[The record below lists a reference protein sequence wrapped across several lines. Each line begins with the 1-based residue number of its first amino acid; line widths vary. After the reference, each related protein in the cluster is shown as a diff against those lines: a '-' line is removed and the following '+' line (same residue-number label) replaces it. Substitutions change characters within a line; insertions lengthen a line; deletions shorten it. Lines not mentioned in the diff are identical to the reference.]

1 MRAQGLYSL
10 FMEES
15 RQQTERRRYLRVP
28 VVLKIRFRCFEDL
41 ERMINA
47 KVLNISKIGMFI
59 CTEKTPK
66 DGRRVD
72 IEMLDREGEP
82 VKIKGTVRSLR
93 SIDGQ
98 PHGIGIEFD
107 ELKGAAAEAVE
118 YILEIAARQKK

>member
-1 MRAQGLYSL
+1 MK
-10 FMEES
+10 ES
-15 RQQTERRRYLRVP
+15 RQHTERRRYLRVP
-28 VVLKIRFRCFEDL
+28 VVLKIRFHCFKDV

-47 KVLNISKIGMFI
+47 KVLNISRRGMFI

-82 VKIKGTVRSLR
+82 VKIRGTVRSLS

-107 ELKGAAAEAVE
+107 ELEGAAAEAVE
-118 YILEIAARQKK
+118 YIMETAAGQKK

>member
-1 MRAQGLYSL
+1 MK
-10 FMEES
+10 ES
-15 RQQTERRRYLRVP
+15 GQHTERRRYLRVP
-28 VVLKIRFRCFEDL
+28 VVLKIKFRCFEDL

-47 KVLNISKIGMFI
+47 KALNISRRGMFI

-66 DGRRVD
+66 DGRRVE
-72 IEMLDREGEP
+72 IEMLDRDGEP

-118 YILEIAARQKK
+118 YIIETAAKKKK